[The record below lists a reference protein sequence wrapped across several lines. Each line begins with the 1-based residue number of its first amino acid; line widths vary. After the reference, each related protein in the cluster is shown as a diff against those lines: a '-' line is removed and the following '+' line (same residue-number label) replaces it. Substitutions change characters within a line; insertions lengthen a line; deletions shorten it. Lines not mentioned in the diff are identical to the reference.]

1 MSQPNL
7 PNITPV
13 VTLSRDDTINLLLSS
28 IAMEELGMA
37 HILNAEGEKIQY
49 ALGTIPG
56 LTGPPS
62 SLADILNLN
71 ESVRDT
77 LDSLMKQELL
87 LGSKLDSISN
97 IPTLAGPT
105 GATGPT
111 GPAGGPTGPTGAIG
125 PAGATGPTGV
135 TGAGLQGIIAFNPL
149 IAPTYTPGQVVL
161 YNGSSYVVNT
171 ASPAG
176 VPDTSADYTLL
187 AAAGPTGP
195 TGPTGATGAGLTG
208 LTAFDPAAA
217 PFYTAGQVVLYEG
230 ASYVVNINNP
240 SGIPGTSPDYT
251 LLAAAGPT
259 GPTGVTGA
267 GLQGI
272 VPFDPLAAPSY
283 TAGQTV
289 TFNGSSYVANVN
301 SPAGTPGASAD
312 YTLLA
317 AAGTAGATGGTGITG
332 ATGPTGITGVTGATG
347 PTGTTG
353 VTGATGPT
361 GITGATGATGPTGI
375 TGVTGA
381 TGPTG
386 TTGVTGATGPTGI
399 TGATGATGPTGI
411 TGVTGATGPTGVTGV
426 TGATGPTGGTGATGA
441 TGPTGVT
448 GVTGATG
455 PTGGTGA
462 TGVTG
467 PTGITGITGATGP
480 TGVTGVTGATG
491 PTGITG
497 VTGATGPT
505 GITGVTGATG
515 PTGITGVTGATGPT
529 GITGV
534 TGATGP
540 TGITGV
546 TGATGPTGITG
557 VTGVTGTS
565 LTATSGFASNTGGG
579 IVAVVVGGT
588 TISLPNDQNLSADIT
603 ANAANTV
610 FTVAPAGRYY
620 ISYHINLTAGLL
632 VSSRVLING
641 TPFTSS
647 IIAPVASLANF
658 NNSFIVT
665 LAADSTIQLQLF
677 GLLGAA
683 TLLGGSV
690 GAALNII
697 RLS

>member
-111 GPAGGPTGPTGAIG
+111 GPTGAIG
-125 PAGATGPTGV
+125 PAGATGPTGS
-135 TGAGLQGIIAFNPL
+135 I
-149 IAPTYTPGQVVL
+149 
-161 YNGSSYVVNT
+161 
-171 ASPAG
+171 
-176 VPDTSADYTLL
+176 
-187 AAAGPTGP
+187 
-195 TGPTGATGAGLTG
+195 
-208 LTAFDPAAA
+208 
-217 PFYTAGQVVLYEG
+217 
-230 ASYVVNINNP
+230 
-240 SGIPGTSPDYT
+240 
-251 LLAAAGPT
+251 

-272 VPFDPLAAPSY
+272 VAFNPLIAPTY
-283 TAGQTV
+283 TTGQV
-289 TFNGSSYVANVN
+289 VLYNGSSYVANVN

-317 AAGTAGATGGTGITG
+317 AAGITGATGATGPTGSTGATGDTGPTGITG
-332 ATGPTGITGVTGATG
+332 ATGG
-347 PTGTTG
+347 
-353 VTGATGPT
+353 TGPT
-361 GITGATGATGPTGI
+361 GITGATGATGPIGS
-375 TGVTGA
+375 TGVTGD

-386 TTGVTGATGPTGI
+386 STGATGGTGLTGSTGVTGDTGPTGS
-399 TGATGATGPTGI
+399 TGATGGTGPTGS
-411 TGVTGATGPTGVTGV
+411 TGATGG
-426 TGATGPTGGTGATGA
+426 TGPTGS
-441 TGPTGVT
+441 
-448 GVTGATG
+448 
-455 PTGGTGA
+455 
-462 TGVTG
+462 
-467 PTGITGITGATGP
+467 
-480 TGVTGVTGATG
+480 
-491 PTGITG
+491 
-497 VTGATGPT
+497 
-505 GITGVTGATG
+505 
-515 PTGITGVTGATGPT
+515 
-529 GITGV
+529 
-534 TGATGP
+534 
-540 TGITGV
+540 
-546 TGATGPTGITG
+546 
-557 VTGVTGTS
+557 TGTS
-565 LTATSGFASNTGGG
+565 LTATSGYASNTGGG
-579 IVAVVVGGT
+579 VVAVIVGGT
-588 TISLPNDQNLSADIT
+588 TISLPNEQNLSADIT
-603 ANAANTV
+603 ANAANTI

-632 VSSRVLING
+632 VSSRILING
-641 TPFTSS
+641 TPPASS

-665 LAADSTIQLQLF
+665 LPAGSTIQLQLF

>member
-111 GPAGGPTGPTGAIG
+111 GPTGAVG
-125 PAGATGPTGV
+125 PAGATGPTGAIGPTGA
-135 TGAGLQGIIAFNPL
+135 TGAGLQGIVAFNPL
-149 IAPTYTPGQVVL
+149 IAPTYTTGQVVL
-161 YNGSSYVVNT
+161 Y
-171 ASPAG
+171 
-176 VPDTSADYTLL
+176 
-187 AAAGPTGP
+187 
-195 TGPTGATGAGLTG
+195 
-208 LTAFDPAAA
+208 
-217 PFYTAGQVVLYEG
+217 
-230 ASYVVNINNP
+230 
-240 SGIPGTSPDYT
+240 
-251 LLAAAGPT
+251 
-259 GPTGVTGA
+259 
-267 GLQGI
+267 
-272 VPFDPLAAPSY
+272 
-283 TAGQTV
+283 
-289 TFNGSSYVANVN
+289 NGSSYVANVN

-317 AAGTAGATGGTGITG
+317 AAG
-332 ATGPTGITGVTGATG
+332 
-347 PTGTTG
+347 
-353 VTGATGPT
+353 
-361 GITGATGATGPTGI
+361 ITGATGATGPTGS
-375 TGVTGA
+375 TGA
-381 TGPTG
+381 TGDI
-386 TTGVTGATGPTGI
+386 GPTGI
-399 TGATGATGPTGI
+399 TGAAGGTGPTGS
-411 TGVTGATGPTGVTGV
+411 
-426 TGATGPTGGTGATGA
+426 
-441 TGPTGVT
+441 
-448 GVTGATG
+448 
-455 PTGGTGA
+455 
-462 TGVTG
+462 
-467 PTGITGITGATGP
+467 
-480 TGVTGVTGATG
+480 
-491 PTGITG
+491 
-497 VTGATGPT
+497 
-505 GITGVTGATG
+505 
-515 PTGITGVTGATGPT
+515 
-529 GITGV
+529 
-534 TGATGP
+534 
-540 TGITGV
+540 
-546 TGATGPTGITG
+546 
-557 VTGVTGTS
+557 TGTS
-565 LTATSGFASNTGGG
+565 LTATSGYASNTGGG
-579 IVAVVVGGT
+579 VVAVIVGGT
-588 TISLPNDQNLSADIT
+588 TISLPNEQNLSADIT
-603 ANAANTV
+603 ANAANTI

-632 VSSRVLING
+632 VSSRILING
-641 TPFTSS
+641 TPPASS

-665 LAADSTIQLQLF
+665 LPAGSTIQLQLF

>member
-111 GPAGGPTGPTGAIG
+111 GPTGAVG
-125 PAGATGPTGV
+125 PAGA
-135 TGAGLQGIIAFNPL
+135 I
-149 IAPTYTPGQVVL
+149 
-161 YNGSSYVVNT
+161 
-171 ASPAG
+171 
-176 VPDTSADYTLL
+176 
-187 AAAGPTGP
+187 
-195 TGPTGATGAGLTG
+195 
-208 LTAFDPAAA
+208 
-217 PFYTAGQVVLYEG
+217 
-230 ASYVVNINNP
+230 
-240 SGIPGTSPDYT
+240 
-251 LLAAAGPT
+251 

-272 VPFDPLAAPSY
+272 VAFNPLIAPTY
-283 TAGQTV
+283 TTGQV
-289 TFNGSSYVANVN
+289 VLYNGSSYVANVN

-317 AAGTAGATGGTGITG
+317 AAGSTGATGGTGPTGSTGVTGGTGPTGSTGATGGTGPTGITG
-332 ATGPTGITGVTGATG
+332 ATGGTGPTGITGVTGGTG
-347 PTGTTG
+347 S
-353 VTGATGPT
+353 T
-361 GITGATGATGPTGI
+361 GITGATGGTGPTGS
-375 TGVTGA
+375 TGA
-381 TGPTG
+381 TGG
-386 TTGVTGATGPTGI
+386 TGPTGS
-399 TGATGATGPTGI
+399 
-411 TGVTGATGPTGVTGV
+411 
-426 TGATGPTGGTGATGA
+426 
-441 TGPTGVT
+441 
-448 GVTGATG
+448 
-455 PTGGTGA
+455 
-462 TGVTG
+462 
-467 PTGITGITGATGP
+467 
-480 TGVTGVTGATG
+480 
-491 PTGITG
+491 
-497 VTGATGPT
+497 
-505 GITGVTGATG
+505 
-515 PTGITGVTGATGPT
+515 
-529 GITGV
+529 
-534 TGATGP
+534 
-540 TGITGV
+540 
-546 TGATGPTGITG
+546 
-557 VTGVTGTS
+557 TGTS
-565 LTATSGFASNTGGG
+565 LTATSGYASNTGGG
-579 IVAVVVGGT
+579 VVAVIVGGT
-588 TISLPNDQNLSADIT
+588 TISLPNEQNLSADIT
-603 ANAANTV
+603 ANAANTI
-610 FTVAPAGRYY
+610 FTVALAGRYY

-632 VSSRVLING
+632 VSSRILING
-641 TPFTSS
+641 TPPASS

-665 LAADSTIQLQLF
+665 LPAGSTIQLQLF

>member
-111 GPAGGPTGPTGAIG
+111 GPAGGPAGPTGAIG
-125 PAGATGPTGV
+125 PAGATGPTGPTGPTGV
-135 TGAGLQGIIAFNPL
+135 TGAGLQGIVAFNPL

-171 ASPAG
+171 PSPAG
-176 VPDTSADYTLL
+176 IPDTSADYTLL
-187 AAAGPTGP
+187 AAAGSTGP
-195 TGPTGATGAGLTG
+195 IGPTGATGAGLTG
-208 LTAFDPAAA
+208 LTDFDPAAA

-272 VPFDPLAAPSY
+272 VPFDPLAAAAY
-283 TAGQTV
+283 TAGQPV

-317 AAGTAGATGGTGITG
+317 AAGITGATGVTGPTGSTGATGGTGSTGITG
-332 ATGPTGITGVTGATG
+332 ATGGTGPTGFTGATGVTGPTGFTGATGVTG
-347 PTGTTG
+347 PTGFTGATG
-353 VTGATGPT
+353 VTGPTGFTGATGVTGPTGFTGATGVTGPTGFTGATGVTGPTGFTGATGGTGPTGSTGATGGTGPT
-361 GITGATGATGPTGI
+361 GITGATGG
-375 TGVTGA
+375 
-381 TGPTG
+381 
-386 TTGVTGATGPTGI
+386 TGPTGI
-399 TGATGATGPTGI
+399 TGATG
-411 TGVTGATGPTGVTGV
+411 
-426 TGATGPTGGTGATGA
+426 
-441 TGPTGVT
+441 
-448 GVTGATG
+448 
-455 PTGGTGA
+455 
-462 TGVTG
+462 VTG
-467 PTGITGITGATGP
+467 PTGSTGATG
-480 TGVTGVTGATG
+480 GTG
-491 PTGITG
+491 PTGS
-497 VTGATGPT
+497 
-505 GITGVTGATG
+505 
-515 PTGITGVTGATGPT
+515 
-529 GITGV
+529 
-534 TGATGP
+534 
-540 TGITGV
+540 
-546 TGATGPTGITG
+546 
-557 VTGVTGTS
+557 TGTS
-565 LTATSGFASNTGGG
+565 LTATSGYASNTGGG
-579 IVAVVVGGT
+579 VVAVIVGGT
-588 TISLPNDQNLSADIT
+588 TISLPNEQNLSADIT

-632 VSSRVLING
+632 VSSRILING
-641 TPFTSS
+641 TPPASS

-665 LAADSTIQLQLF
+665 LPAGSTIQLQLF

>member
-1 MSQPNL
+1 M

-49 ALGTIPG
+49 ALGAIPG

-111 GPAGGPTGPTGAIG
+111 GPTGAIG
-125 PAGATGPTGV
+125 PAGATGPTGS
-135 TGAGLQGIIAFNPL
+135 I
-149 IAPTYTPGQVVL
+149 
-161 YNGSSYVVNT
+161 
-171 ASPAG
+171 
-176 VPDTSADYTLL
+176 
-187 AAAGPTGP
+187 
-195 TGPTGATGAGLTG
+195 
-208 LTAFDPAAA
+208 
-217 PFYTAGQVVLYEG
+217 
-230 ASYVVNINNP
+230 
-240 SGIPGTSPDYT
+240 
-251 LLAAAGPT
+251 

-272 VPFDPLAAPSY
+272 VAFNPLIAPTY
-283 TAGQTV
+283 TTGQV
-289 TFNGSSYVANVN
+289 VLYNGSSYVANVN

-317 AAGTAGATGGTGITG
+317 AAGITGATGGTG
-332 ATGPTGITGVTGATG
+332 PTGS
-347 PTGTTG
+347 
-353 VTGATGPT
+353 
-361 GITGATGATGPTGI
+361 
-375 TGVTGA
+375 
-381 TGPTG
+381 
-386 TTGVTGATGPTGI
+386 
-399 TGATGATGPTGI
+399 
-411 TGVTGATGPTGVTGV
+411 
-426 TGATGPTGGTGATGA
+426 
-441 TGPTGVT
+441 
-448 GVTGATG
+448 
-455 PTGGTGA
+455 
-462 TGVTG
+462 
-467 PTGITGITGATGP
+467 
-480 TGVTGVTGATG
+480 
-491 PTGITG
+491 
-497 VTGATGPT
+497 
-505 GITGVTGATG
+505 
-515 PTGITGVTGATGPT
+515 
-529 GITGV
+529 
-534 TGATGP
+534 
-540 TGITGV
+540 
-546 TGATGPTGITG
+546 
-557 VTGVTGTS
+557 TGTS
-565 LTATSGFASNTGGG
+565 LTATSGYASNTGGG
-579 IVAVVVGGT
+579 VVAVIVGGT
-588 TISLPNDQNLSADIT
+588 TISLPNEQNLSADIT
-603 ANAANTV
+603 ANAANTI

-632 VSSRVLING
+632 VSSRILING
-641 TPFTSS
+641 TPPASS

-665 LAADSTIQLQLF
+665 LPAGSTIQLQLF

>member
-111 GPAGGPTGPTGAIG
+111 GPAGGPPGPTGAIG
-125 PAGATGPTGV
+125 PAGATGPTGPTGPTGV
-135 TGAGLQGIIAFNPL
+135 TGAGLQGIVAFNPL

-176 VPDTSADYTLL
+176 IPDTSADYTLL
-187 AAAGPTGP
+187 AAAGSTGP
-195 TGPTGATGAGLTG
+195 IGPTGATGAGLTG
-208 LTAFDPAAA
+208 LTDFDPAAA

-272 VPFDPLAAPSY
+272 VPFDPLAAAAY
-283 TAGQTV
+283 TAGQPV

-317 AAGTAGATGGTGITG
+317 AAGITGATGVTGPTGSTGATGGTGSTGITG
-332 ATGPTGITGVTGATG
+332 ATGGTGPTGFTGATGETGPTGFTGATGVTGPTGFTGATGGTG
-347 PTGTTG
+347 PTGSTGATG
-353 VTGATGPT
+353 VTGPTGSTGAIGETGPT
-361 GITGATGATGPTGI
+361 GITGATGETGPTGS
-375 TGVTGA
+375 TGA
-381 TGPTG
+381 TGETGPTG
-386 TTGVTGATGPTGI
+386 STGATGG
-399 TGATGATGPTGI
+399 TGPTGS
-411 TGVTGATGPTGVTGV
+411 
-426 TGATGPTGGTGATGA
+426 
-441 TGPTGVT
+441 
-448 GVTGATG
+448 
-455 PTGGTGA
+455 
-462 TGVTG
+462 
-467 PTGITGITGATGP
+467 
-480 TGVTGVTGATG
+480 
-491 PTGITG
+491 
-497 VTGATGPT
+497 
-505 GITGVTGATG
+505 
-515 PTGITGVTGATGPT
+515 
-529 GITGV
+529 
-534 TGATGP
+534 
-540 TGITGV
+540 
-546 TGATGPTGITG
+546 
-557 VTGVTGTS
+557 TGTS
-565 LTATSGFASNTGGG
+565 LTATSGYASNTGGG
-579 IVAVVVGGT
+579 VVAVIVGGT
-588 TISLPNDQNLSADIT
+588 TISLPNEQNLSADIT

-632 VSSRVLING
+632 VSSRILING
-641 TPFTSS
+641 TPPASS

-665 LAADSTIQLQLF
+665 LPAGSTIQLQLF

>member
-111 GPAGGPTGPTGAIG
+111 GAIG
-125 PAGATGPTGV
+125 PAGAT
-135 TGAGLQGIIAFNPL
+135 
-149 IAPTYTPGQVVL
+149 
-161 YNGSSYVVNT
+161 
-171 ASPAG
+171 
-176 VPDTSADYTLL
+176 
-187 AAAGPTGP
+187 
-195 TGPTGATGAGLTG
+195 
-208 LTAFDPAAA
+208 
-217 PFYTAGQVVLYEG
+217 
-230 ASYVVNINNP
+230 
-240 SGIPGTSPDYT
+240 
-251 LLAAAGPT
+251 GPT

-272 VPFDPLAAPSY
+272 FAFNPLIAPTY
-283 TAGQTV
+283 TTGQV
-289 TFNGSSYVANVN
+289 VLYNGSSYVANVN

-317 AAGTAGATGGTGITG
+317 AAGSTGTTGVSGPTGITG
-332 ATGPTGITGVTGATG
+332 ATGG
-347 PTGTTG
+347 
-353 VTGATGPT
+353 TGPT
-361 GITGATGATGPTGI
+361 GITGATGG
-375 TGVTGA
+375 
-381 TGPTG
+381 
-386 TTGVTGATGPTGI
+386 TGPTGI
-399 TGATGATGPTGI
+399 TGATGDIGPTGI
-411 TGVTGATGPTGVTGV
+411 TGAAGGTGPTGS
-426 TGATGPTGGTGATGA
+426 
-441 TGPTGVT
+441 
-448 GVTGATG
+448 
-455 PTGGTGA
+455 
-462 TGVTG
+462 
-467 PTGITGITGATGP
+467 
-480 TGVTGVTGATG
+480 
-491 PTGITG
+491 
-497 VTGATGPT
+497 
-505 GITGVTGATG
+505 
-515 PTGITGVTGATGPT
+515 
-529 GITGV
+529 
-534 TGATGP
+534 
-540 TGITGV
+540 
-546 TGATGPTGITG
+546 
-557 VTGVTGTS
+557 TGTS
-565 LTATSGFASNTGGG
+565 LTATSGYASNTGGG
-579 IVAVVVGGT
+579 VVAVIVGGT
-588 TISLPNDQNLSADIT
+588 TISLPNEQNLSADIT
-603 ANAANTV
+603 ANAANTI

-632 VSSRVLING
+632 VSSRILING
-641 TPFTSS
+641 TPPASS

-665 LAADSTIQLQLF
+665 LPAGSTIQLQLF

-683 TLLGGSV
+683 TLLGGST

>member
-1 MSQPNL
+1 VSQPNL

-13 VTLSRDDTINLLLSS
+13 VTLSRDDTINLLLSA

-125 PAGATGPTGV
+125 PAGATGPTGPTGPTGV

-230 ASYVVNINNP
+230 ASYVVNIDNP
-240 SGIPGTSPDYT
+240 SGIPGISPDYT

-317 AAGTAGATGGTGITG
+317 ATGTAGATGGSGPTGITG
-332 ATGPTGITGVTGATG
+332 VTGTTGPTGVTGVTGATG
-347 PTGTTG
+347 PTGGTG
-353 VTGATGPT
+353 VTGTTGPTGITGAAGATGPTGVTGVTGDTGSTGATGATGVTGPT

-375 TGVTGA
+375 TGVTGD

-386 TTGVTGATGPTGI
+386 ITGVTGDTGPTGI
-399 TGATGATGPTGI
+399 TGATGATGPTGG
-411 TGVTGATGPTGVTGV
+411 TGVTGATGPTGF
-426 TGATGPTGGTGATGA
+426 TGATGGS
-441 TGPTGVT
+441 
-448 GVTGATG
+448 
-455 PTGGTGA
+455 
-462 TGVTG
+462 
-467 PTGITGITGATGP
+467 
-480 TGVTGVTGATG
+480 G

-505 GITGVTGATG
+505 GITGV
-515 PTGITGVTGATGPT
+515 
-529 GITGV
+529 
-534 TGATGP
+534 
-540 TGITGV
+540 
-546 TGATGPTGITG
+546 
-557 VTGVTGTS
+557 
-565 LTATSGFASNTGGG
+565 TGGG

>member
-111 GPAGGPTGPTGAIG
+111 GPAGGPAGPTGAIG
-125 PAGATGPTGV
+125 PAGATGPTGPTGPTGV
-135 TGAGLQGIIAFNPL
+135 TGAGLQGIVAFNPL
-149 IAPTYTPGQVVL
+149 IAPAYTPGQVVL

-176 VPDTSADYTLL
+176 IPDTSADYTLL
-187 AAAGPTGP
+187 AAAGSTGP
-195 TGPTGATGAGLTG
+195 IGPTGATGAGLTG
-208 LTAFDPAAA
+208 LTDFDPTAA

-272 VPFDPLAAPSY
+272 VPFDPLAAAAY
-283 TAGQTV
+283 TAGQPV

-317 AAGTAGATGGTGITG
+317 AVGSTGATGDTGPTGFTGATGVTGPTGSTGATGVTGPTGFTGATGVTGPTGFTGATGGTGPTGSTG
-332 ATGPTGITGVTGATG
+332 ATGG
-347 PTGTTG
+347 
-353 VTGATGPT
+353 TGPT
-361 GITGATGATGPTGI
+361 GITGATG
-375 TGVTGA
+375 
-381 TGPTG
+381 
-386 TTGVTGATGPTGI
+386 
-399 TGATGATGPTGI
+399 
-411 TGVTGATGPTGVTGV
+411 
-426 TGATGPTGGTGATGA
+426 
-441 TGPTGVT
+441 
-448 GVTGATG
+448 
-455 PTGGTGA
+455 
-462 TGVTG
+462 VTG
-467 PTGITGITGATGP
+467 PTGSTGATG
-480 TGVTGVTGATG
+480 GTG
-491 PTGITG
+491 PTGS
-497 VTGATGPT
+497 
-505 GITGVTGATG
+505 
-515 PTGITGVTGATGPT
+515 
-529 GITGV
+529 
-534 TGATGP
+534 
-540 TGITGV
+540 
-546 TGATGPTGITG
+546 
-557 VTGVTGTS
+557 TGTS
-565 LTATSGFASNTGGG
+565 LTATSGYASNTGGG
-579 IVAVVVGGT
+579 VVAVIVGGT
-588 TISLPNDQNLSADIT
+588 TISLPNEQNLSADIT

-632 VSSRVLING
+632 VSSRILING
-641 TPFTSS
+641 TPPASS

-665 LAADSTIQLQLF
+665 LPAGSTIQLQLF

>member
-111 GPAGGPTGPTGAIG
+111 GPAGGPAGPTGAIG
-125 PAGATGPTGV
+125 PAGATGPTGPTGPTGV
-135 TGAGLQGIIAFNPL
+135 TGAGLQGIVAFNPL

-161 YNGSSYVVNT
+161 YNGSSYV
-171 ASPAG
+171 
-176 VPDTSADYTLL
+176 
-187 AAAGPTGP
+187 
-195 TGPTGATGAGLTG
+195 
-208 LTAFDPAAA
+208 
-217 PFYTAGQVVLYEG
+217 
-230 ASYVVNINNP
+230 
-240 SGIPGTSPDYT
+240 
-251 LLAAAGPT
+251 
-259 GPTGVTGA
+259 
-267 GLQGI
+267 
-272 VPFDPLAAPSY
+272 
-283 TAGQTV
+283 
-289 TFNGSSYVANVN
+289 ANVN
-301 SPAGTPGASAD
+301 SPVGTPGASAD

-317 AAGTAGATGGTGITG
+317 AAGSTGATGGTG
-332 ATGPTGITGVTGATG
+332 PTGI
-347 PTGTTG
+347 
-353 VTGATGPT
+353 
-361 GITGATGATGPTGI
+361 
-375 TGVTGA
+375 
-381 TGPTG
+381 
-386 TTGVTGATGPTGI
+386 
-399 TGATGATGPTGI
+399 
-411 TGVTGATGPTGVTGV
+411 
-426 TGATGPTGGTGATGA
+426 
-441 TGPTGVT
+441 
-448 GVTGATG
+448 
-455 PTGGTGA
+455 
-462 TGVTG
+462 
-467 PTGITGITGATGP
+467 
-480 TGVTGVTGATG
+480 
-491 PTGITG
+491 
-497 VTGATGPT
+497 
-505 GITGVTGATG
+505 
-515 PTGITGVTGATGPT
+515 
-529 GITGV
+529 
-534 TGATGP
+534 
-540 TGITGV
+540 
-546 TGATGPTGITG
+546 
-557 VTGVTGTS
+557 TGTS
-565 LTATSGFASNTGGG
+565 LTATSGYASNTGGG
-579 IVAVVVGGT
+579 VVAVINGGT
-588 TISLPNDQNLSADIT
+588 AIPLPNEQNLSADIT

-632 VSSRVLING
+632 VSSRILING
-641 TPFTSS
+641 TPPASS

-665 LAADSTIQLQLF
+665 LPAGSTIQLQLF

-683 TLLGGSV
+683 TLLGGSA

>member
-1 MSQPNL
+1 MIFNQLIRRDIVSQPNL

-49 ALGTIPG
+49 ALGAIPG

-111 GPAGGPTGPTGAIG
+111 GPTGAI
-125 PAGATGPTGV
+125 
-135 TGAGLQGIIAFNPL
+135 
-149 IAPTYTPGQVVL
+149 
-161 YNGSSYVVNT
+161 
-171 ASPAG
+171 
-176 VPDTSADYTLL
+176 
-187 AAAGPTGP
+187 
-195 TGPTGATGAGLTG
+195 
-208 LTAFDPAAA
+208 
-217 PFYTAGQVVLYEG
+217 
-230 ASYVVNINNP
+230 
-240 SGIPGTSPDYT
+240 
-251 LLAAAGPT
+251 

-272 VPFDPLAAPSY
+272 VAFNPLIAPTY
-283 TAGQTV
+283 TTGQV
-289 TFNGSSYVANVN
+289 VLYNGSSYVANVN

-317 AAGTAGATGGTGITG
+317 AAGITGATGGTG
-332 ATGPTGITGVTGATG
+332 PTGS
-347 PTGTTG
+347 
-353 VTGATGPT
+353 
-361 GITGATGATGPTGI
+361 
-375 TGVTGA
+375 
-381 TGPTG
+381 
-386 TTGVTGATGPTGI
+386 
-399 TGATGATGPTGI
+399 
-411 TGVTGATGPTGVTGV
+411 
-426 TGATGPTGGTGATGA
+426 
-441 TGPTGVT
+441 
-448 GVTGATG
+448 
-455 PTGGTGA
+455 
-462 TGVTG
+462 
-467 PTGITGITGATGP
+467 
-480 TGVTGVTGATG
+480 
-491 PTGITG
+491 
-497 VTGATGPT
+497 
-505 GITGVTGATG
+505 
-515 PTGITGVTGATGPT
+515 
-529 GITGV
+529 
-534 TGATGP
+534 
-540 TGITGV
+540 
-546 TGATGPTGITG
+546 
-557 VTGVTGTS
+557 TGTS
-565 LTATSGFASNTGGG
+565 LTATSGYASNTGGG
-579 IVAVVVGGT
+579 VVAVIVGGT
-588 TISLPNDQNLSADIT
+588 TISLPNEQNLSADIT
-603 ANAANTV
+603 ANAANTI

-632 VSSRVLING
+632 VSSRILING
-641 TPFTSS
+641 TPPASS

-665 LAADSTIQLQLF
+665 LPAGSTIQLQLF

>member
-111 GPAGGPTGPTGAIG
+111 GPTGAIG
-125 PAGATGPTGV
+125 PAGATGPTGS
-135 TGAGLQGIIAFNPL
+135 I
-149 IAPTYTPGQVVL
+149 
-161 YNGSSYVVNT
+161 
-171 ASPAG
+171 
-176 VPDTSADYTLL
+176 
-187 AAAGPTGP
+187 
-195 TGPTGATGAGLTG
+195 
-208 LTAFDPAAA
+208 
-217 PFYTAGQVVLYEG
+217 
-230 ASYVVNINNP
+230 
-240 SGIPGTSPDYT
+240 
-251 LLAAAGPT
+251 

-272 VPFDPLAAPSY
+272 VAFNPLIAPTY
-283 TAGQTV
+283 TTGQV
-289 TFNGSSYVANVN
+289 VLYNGSSYVANVN

-317 AAGTAGATGGTGITG
+317 AAGITGATG
-332 ATGPTGITGVTGATG
+332 ATGPTGITGATGDTGPTGITGATG
-347 PTGTTG
+347 G
-353 VTGATGPT
+353 TGPT
-361 GITGATGATGPTGI
+361 GITGATGATGPIGS
-375 TGVTGA
+375 TGVTGD

-386 TTGVTGATGPTGI
+386 STGATGG
-399 TGATGATGPTGI
+399 TGPTGS
-411 TGVTGATGPTGVTGV
+411 
-426 TGATGPTGGTGATGA
+426 
-441 TGPTGVT
+441 
-448 GVTGATG
+448 
-455 PTGGTGA
+455 
-462 TGVTG
+462 
-467 PTGITGITGATGP
+467 
-480 TGVTGVTGATG
+480 
-491 PTGITG
+491 
-497 VTGATGPT
+497 
-505 GITGVTGATG
+505 
-515 PTGITGVTGATGPT
+515 
-529 GITGV
+529 
-534 TGATGP
+534 
-540 TGITGV
+540 
-546 TGATGPTGITG
+546 
-557 VTGVTGTS
+557 TGTS
-565 LTATSGFASNTGGG
+565 LTATSGYASNTGGG
-579 IVAVVVGGT
+579 VVAVIVGGT
-588 TISLPNDQNLSADIT
+588 TISLPNEQNLSADIT
-603 ANAANTV
+603 ANAANTI

-632 VSSRVLING
+632 VSSRILING
-641 TPFTSS
+641 TPPASS

-665 LAADSTIQLQLF
+665 LPAGSTIQLQLF

-683 TLLGGSV
+683 TLLGGST

>member
-49 ALGTIPG
+49 ALGAIPG

-111 GPAGGPTGPTGAIG
+111 GPTGAIG
-125 PAGATGPTGV
+125 PAGATGPTGS
-135 TGAGLQGIIAFNPL
+135 I
-149 IAPTYTPGQVVL
+149 
-161 YNGSSYVVNT
+161 
-171 ASPAG
+171 
-176 VPDTSADYTLL
+176 
-187 AAAGPTGP
+187 
-195 TGPTGATGAGLTG
+195 
-208 LTAFDPAAA
+208 
-217 PFYTAGQVVLYEG
+217 
-230 ASYVVNINNP
+230 
-240 SGIPGTSPDYT
+240 
-251 LLAAAGPT
+251 

-272 VPFDPLAAPSY
+272 VAFNPLIAPTY
-283 TAGQTV
+283 TTGQV
-289 TFNGSSYVANVN
+289 VLYNGSSYVANVN

-317 AAGTAGATGGTGITG
+317 AAGITGATGGTG
-332 ATGPTGITGVTGATG
+332 PTGS
-347 PTGTTG
+347 
-353 VTGATGPT
+353 
-361 GITGATGATGPTGI
+361 
-375 TGVTGA
+375 
-381 TGPTG
+381 
-386 TTGVTGATGPTGI
+386 
-399 TGATGATGPTGI
+399 
-411 TGVTGATGPTGVTGV
+411 
-426 TGATGPTGGTGATGA
+426 
-441 TGPTGVT
+441 
-448 GVTGATG
+448 
-455 PTGGTGA
+455 
-462 TGVTG
+462 
-467 PTGITGITGATGP
+467 
-480 TGVTGVTGATG
+480 
-491 PTGITG
+491 
-497 VTGATGPT
+497 
-505 GITGVTGATG
+505 
-515 PTGITGVTGATGPT
+515 
-529 GITGV
+529 
-534 TGATGP
+534 
-540 TGITGV
+540 
-546 TGATGPTGITG
+546 
-557 VTGVTGTS
+557 TGTS
-565 LTATSGFASNTGGG
+565 LTATSGYASNTGGG
-579 IVAVVVGGT
+579 VVAVIVGGT
-588 TISLPNDQNLSADIT
+588 AISLPNEQNLSADIT
-603 ANAANTV
+603 ANAANTI

-632 VSSRVLING
+632 VSSRILING
-641 TPFTSS
+641 TPPASS

-665 LAADSTIQLQLF
+665 LPAGSTIQLQLF

>member
-37 HILNAEGEKIQY
+37 HILNADGEKIQY

-111 GPAGGPTGPTGAIG
+111 GPTGAVG
-125 PAGATGPTGV
+125 PAGATGPTGAIGPTGA
-135 TGAGLQGIIAFNPL
+135 TGAGLQGIVAFNPL

-161 YNGSSYVVNT
+161 YNGSSYVVN
-171 ASPAG
+171 
-176 VPDTSADYTLL
+176 
-187 AAAGPTGP
+187 
-195 TGPTGATGAGLTG
+195 
-208 LTAFDPAAA
+208 
-217 PFYTAGQVVLYEG
+217 
-230 ASYVVNINNP
+230 
-240 SGIPGTSPDYT
+240 
-251 LLAAAGPT
+251 
-259 GPTGVTGA
+259 
-267 GLQGI
+267 
-272 VPFDPLAAPSY
+272 
-283 TAGQTV
+283 
-289 TFNGSSYVANVN
+289 VN

-317 AAGTAGATGGTGITG
+317 AAG
-332 ATGPTGITGVTGATG
+332 
-347 PTGTTG
+347 
-353 VTGATGPT
+353 
-361 GITGATGATGPTGI
+361 ITGATGATGPTGS
-375 TGVTGA
+375 TGA
-381 TGPTG
+381 TGD
-386 TTGVTGATGPTGI
+386 TGPTGI
-399 TGATGATGPTGI
+399 TGATGGTGPTGS
-411 TGVTGATGPTGVTGV
+411 
-426 TGATGPTGGTGATGA
+426 TGATGA
-441 TGPTGVT
+441 TGPIGSTGVT
-448 GVTGATG
+448 GD
-455 PTGGTGA
+455 
-462 TGVTG
+462 
-467 PTGITGITGATGP
+467 
-480 TGVTGVTGATG
+480 
-491 PTGITG
+491 
-497 VTGATGPT
+497 
-505 GITGVTGATG
+505 
-515 PTGITGVTGATGPT
+515 
-529 GITGV
+529 
-534 TGATGP
+534 
-540 TGITGV
+540 
-546 TGATGPTGITG
+546 
-557 VTGVTGTS
+557 TGTS
-565 LTATSGFASNTGGG
+565 LTATSGYASNTGGG
-579 IVAVVVGGT
+579 VVAVIVGGT
-588 TISLPNDQNLSADIT
+588 TISLPNEQNLSADIT
-603 ANAANTV
+603 ANAANTI

-632 VSSRVLING
+632 VSSRILING
-641 TPFTSS
+641 TPPASS

-665 LAADSTIQLQLF
+665 LPAGSTIQLQLF

>member
-49 ALGTIPG
+49 ALGAIPG

-105 GATGPT
+105 G
-111 GPAGGPTGPTGAIG
+111 PTGAI
-125 PAGATGPTGV
+125 
-135 TGAGLQGIIAFNPL
+135 
-149 IAPTYTPGQVVL
+149 
-161 YNGSSYVVNT
+161 
-171 ASPAG
+171 
-176 VPDTSADYTLL
+176 
-187 AAAGPTGP
+187 
-195 TGPTGATGAGLTG
+195 
-208 LTAFDPAAA
+208 
-217 PFYTAGQVVLYEG
+217 
-230 ASYVVNINNP
+230 
-240 SGIPGTSPDYT
+240 
-251 LLAAAGPT
+251 

-272 VPFDPLAAPSY
+272 VAFNPLIAPTY
-283 TAGQTV
+283 TTGQV
-289 TFNGSSYVANVN
+289 VLYNGSSYVANVN

-317 AAGTAGATGGTGITG
+317 AAGITGATGGTGPTG
-332 ATGPTGITGVTGATG
+332 STGVTGGTGPTGS
-347 PTGTTG
+347 
-353 VTGATGPT
+353 
-361 GITGATGATGPTGI
+361 
-375 TGVTGA
+375 
-381 TGPTG
+381 
-386 TTGVTGATGPTGI
+386 
-399 TGATGATGPTGI
+399 
-411 TGVTGATGPTGVTGV
+411 
-426 TGATGPTGGTGATGA
+426 
-441 TGPTGVT
+441 
-448 GVTGATG
+448 
-455 PTGGTGA
+455 
-462 TGVTG
+462 
-467 PTGITGITGATGP
+467 
-480 TGVTGVTGATG
+480 
-491 PTGITG
+491 
-497 VTGATGPT
+497 
-505 GITGVTGATG
+505 
-515 PTGITGVTGATGPT
+515 
-529 GITGV
+529 
-534 TGATGP
+534 
-540 TGITGV
+540 
-546 TGATGPTGITG
+546 
-557 VTGVTGTS
+557 TGTS
-565 LTATSGFASNTGGG
+565 LTATSGYASNTGGG
-579 IVAVVVGGT
+579 VVAVIVGGT
-588 TISLPNDQNLSADIT
+588 TISLPNEQNLSADIT
-603 ANAANTV
+603 ANAANTI

-632 VSSRVLING
+632 VSSRILING
-641 TPFTSS
+641 TPPASS

-665 LAADSTIQLQLF
+665 LPAGSTIQLQLF

>member
-111 GPAGGPTGPTGAIG
+111 GPAGGPAGPTGAIG
-125 PAGATGPTGV
+125 PAGATGPTGPTGPTGV
-135 TGAGLQGIIAFNPL
+135 TGAGLQGIVAFNPL

-176 VPDTSADYTLL
+176 IPDTSADYTLL
-187 AAAGPTGP
+187 AAAGSTGP
-195 TGPTGATGAGLTG
+195 IGPTGATGAGLTG
-208 LTAFDPAAA
+208 LTDFDPAAA

-230 ASYVVNINNP
+230 ASYLVNINNP

-272 VPFDPLAAPSY
+272 VPFDPLAAAAY
-283 TAGQTV
+283 TAGQPV

-317 AAGTAGATGGTGITG
+317 AAGI
-332 ATGPTGITGVTGATG
+332 
-347 PTGTTG
+347 
-353 VTGATGPT
+353 
-361 GITGATGATGPTGI
+361 
-375 TGVTGA
+375 
-381 TGPTG
+381 
-386 TTGVTGATGPTGI
+386 
-399 TGATGATGPTGI
+399 
-411 TGVTGATGPTGVTGV
+411 
-426 TGATGPTGGTGATGA
+426 
-441 TGPTGVT
+441 
-448 GVTGATG
+448 
-455 PTGGTGA
+455 TGA

-467 PTGITGITGATGP
+467 PTGSTGATG
-480 TGVTGVTGATG
+480 GTG
-491 PTGITG
+491 PTGI
-497 VTGATGPT
+497 
-505 GITGVTGATG
+505 
-515 PTGITGVTGATGPT
+515 
-529 GITGV
+529 
-534 TGATGP
+534 
-540 TGITGV
+540 
-546 TGATGPTGITG
+546 
-557 VTGVTGTS
+557 TGTS
-565 LTATSGFASNTGGG
+565 LTATSGYASNTGGG
-579 IVAVVVGGT
+579 VVAVIVGGT
-588 TISLPNDQNLSADIT
+588 TISLPNEQNLSADIT

-632 VSSRVLING
+632 VSSRILING
-641 TPFTSS
+641 TPPASS

-665 LAADSTIQLQLF
+665 LPAGSTIQLQLF

>member
-111 GPAGGPTGPTGAIG
+111 GAIG
-125 PAGATGPTGV
+125 PAGATGPT
-135 TGAGLQGIIAFNPL
+135 
-149 IAPTYTPGQVVL
+149 
-161 YNGSSYVVNT
+161 
-171 ASPAG
+171 
-176 VPDTSADYTLL
+176 
-187 AAAGPTGP
+187 
-195 TGPTGATGAGLTG
+195 
-208 LTAFDPAAA
+208 
-217 PFYTAGQVVLYEG
+217 
-230 ASYVVNINNP
+230 
-240 SGIPGTSPDYT
+240 
-251 LLAAAGPT
+251 GPT

-272 VPFDPLAAPSY
+272 VAFNPLSAPTY
-283 TAGQTV
+283 TTGQV
-289 TFNGSSYVANVN
+289 VLYNGSSYVANVN
-301 SPAGTPGASAD
+301 SPVGTPGASAD

-317 AAGTAGATGGTGITG
+317 AAGSTGTTGGTGPTGITGATGGTGPTGITG
-332 ATGPTGITGVTGATG
+332 ATGGTGPTGITGATGGTGPTGITGVTGG
-347 PTGTTG
+347 
-353 VTGATGPT
+353 TGPT
-361 GITGATGATGPTGI
+361 GI
-375 TGVTGA
+375 
-381 TGPTG
+381 
-386 TTGVTGATGPTGI
+386 
-399 TGATGATGPTGI
+399 
-411 TGVTGATGPTGVTGV
+411 
-426 TGATGPTGGTGATGA
+426 
-441 TGPTGVT
+441 
-448 GVTGATG
+448 
-455 PTGGTGA
+455 
-462 TGVTG
+462 
-467 PTGITGITGATGP
+467 
-480 TGVTGVTGATG
+480 
-491 PTGITG
+491 
-497 VTGATGPT
+497 
-505 GITGVTGATG
+505 
-515 PTGITGVTGATGPT
+515 
-529 GITGV
+529 
-534 TGATGP
+534 
-540 TGITGV
+540 
-546 TGATGPTGITG
+546 
-557 VTGVTGTS
+557 TGTS
-565 LTATSGFASNTGGG
+565 LTATSGYASNTGGG
-579 IVAVVVGGT
+579 VVAVIAGGT
-588 TISLPNDQNLSADIT
+588 TIPLPNEQNLSADIT
-603 ANAANTV
+603 ANAANTI

-632 VSSRVLING
+632 VSSRILING
-641 TPFTSS
+641 TPPASS

-665 LAADSTIQLQLF
+665 LPAGSTIQLQLF

-683 TLLGGSV
+683 TLLGGSA

>member
-111 GPAGGPTGPTGAIG
+111 GPAGGPPGPTGAIG
-125 PAGATGPTGV
+125 PAGATGPTGPTGPTGV
-135 TGAGLQGIIAFNPL
+135 TGAGLQGIVAFNPL

-171 ASPAG
+171 PSPAG
-176 VPDTSADYTLL
+176 IPDTSADYTLL
-187 AAAGPTGP
+187 AAAGSTGP
-195 TGPTGATGAGLTG
+195 IGPTGATGAGLTG

-272 VPFDPLAAPSY
+272 VPFDPLAAAAY
-283 TAGQTV
+283 TAGQPV

-317 AAGTAGATGGTGITG
+317 AAGITG
-332 ATGPTGITGVTGATG
+332 ATGVSGPTGFTGATG
-347 PTGTTG
+347 
-353 VTGATGPT
+353 VSGPT
-361 GITGATGATGPTGI
+361 GITGATGGTGPTGS
-375 TGVTGA
+375 TGA
-381 TGPTG
+381 TGGTGPTG
-386 TTGVTGATGPTGI
+386 FTGATGVSGPTGF
-399 TGATGATGPTGI
+399 TGATGGTGPTGS
-411 TGVTGATGPTGVTGV
+411 TGATGGTGPTGF
-426 TGATGPTGGTGATGA
+426 TGATGGTGPTGFTGATGGTGPTGSTGA
-441 TGPTGVT
+441 TGGTGPTGS
-448 GVTGATG
+448 TGATG
-455 PTGGTGA
+455 DTGPTGSTGA

-467 PTGITGITGATGP
+467 PTGSTGAIGETGP
-480 TGVTGVTGATG
+480 TGS
-491 PTGITG
+491 
-497 VTGATGPT
+497 
-505 GITGVTGATG
+505 
-515 PTGITGVTGATGPT
+515 
-529 GITGV
+529 
-534 TGATGP
+534 
-540 TGITGV
+540 
-546 TGATGPTGITG
+546 
-557 VTGVTGTS
+557 TGTS
-565 LTATSGFASNTGGG
+565 LTATSGYASNTGGG
-579 IVAVVVGGT
+579 VVAVIVGGT
-588 TISLPNDQNLSADIT
+588 TISLPNEQNLSADIT
-603 ANAANTV
+603 VNAANTV

-632 VSSRVLING
+632 VSSRILING
-641 TPFTSS
+641 TPPASS

-665 LAADSTIQLQLF
+665 LPAGSTIQLQLF

>member
-111 GPAGGPTGPTGAIG
+111 GPTGAVGPAGATGPTGAI
-125 PAGATGPTGV
+125 GPTGV
-135 TGAGLQGIIAFNPL
+135 TGAGLQGIVAFNPL

-161 YNGSSYVVNT
+161 Y
-171 ASPAG
+171 
-176 VPDTSADYTLL
+176 
-187 AAAGPTGP
+187 
-195 TGPTGATGAGLTG
+195 
-208 LTAFDPAAA
+208 
-217 PFYTAGQVVLYEG
+217 
-230 ASYVVNINNP
+230 
-240 SGIPGTSPDYT
+240 
-251 LLAAAGPT
+251 
-259 GPTGVTGA
+259 
-267 GLQGI
+267 
-272 VPFDPLAAPSY
+272 
-283 TAGQTV
+283 
-289 TFNGSSYVANVN
+289 NGSSYVANVN

-317 AAGTAGATGGTGITG
+317 AAGITGATGGTG
-332 ATGPTGITGVTGATG
+332 PTGS
-347 PTGTTG
+347 
-353 VTGATGPT
+353 
-361 GITGATGATGPTGI
+361 
-375 TGVTGA
+375 
-381 TGPTG
+381 
-386 TTGVTGATGPTGI
+386 
-399 TGATGATGPTGI
+399 
-411 TGVTGATGPTGVTGV
+411 
-426 TGATGPTGGTGATGA
+426 
-441 TGPTGVT
+441 
-448 GVTGATG
+448 
-455 PTGGTGA
+455 
-462 TGVTG
+462 
-467 PTGITGITGATGP
+467 
-480 TGVTGVTGATG
+480 
-491 PTGITG
+491 
-497 VTGATGPT
+497 
-505 GITGVTGATG
+505 
-515 PTGITGVTGATGPT
+515 
-529 GITGV
+529 
-534 TGATGP
+534 
-540 TGITGV
+540 
-546 TGATGPTGITG
+546 
-557 VTGVTGTS
+557 TGTS
-565 LTATSGFASNTGGG
+565 LTATSGYASNTGGG
-579 IVAVVVGGT
+579 VVAVIVGGT
-588 TISLPNDQNLSADIT
+588 TISLPNEQNLSADIT
-603 ANAANTV
+603 ANAANTI

-632 VSSRVLING
+632 VSSRILING
-641 TPFTSS
+641 TPPASS

-665 LAADSTIQLQLF
+665 LPAGSTIQLQLF

>member
-111 GPAGGPTGPTGAIG
+111 GPAGGPPGPTGAIG
-125 PAGATGPTGV
+125 PAGATGPTGPTGPTGV
-135 TGAGLQGIIAFNPL
+135 TGAGLQGIVAFNPL

-171 ASPAG
+171 PSPAG
-176 VPDTSADYTLL
+176 IPDTSADYTLL
-187 AAAGPTGP
+187 AAAGSTGP
-195 TGPTGATGAGLTG
+195 IGPTGATGAGLTG
-208 LTAFDPAAA
+208 LTAFDPTAA

-272 VPFDPLAAPSY
+272 VPFDPLAAAAY
-283 TAGQTV
+283 TAGQPV

-317 AAGTAGATGGTGITG
+317 AAGITGATGGTGPTGFTG
-332 ATGPTGITGVTGATG
+332 ATGVS
-347 PTGTTG
+347 
-353 VTGATGPT
+353 GPT
-361 GITGATGATGPTGI
+361 GITGATGGTGPTGSTGATGGTGPTGFTGATGVSGPTGFTGATGGTGPTGSTGATGEI
-375 TGVTGA
+375 GPTGFTGATGGTGPTGSTGATGVTGPTGSTGA
-381 TGPTG
+381 IGETGPTG
-386 TTGVTGATGPTGI
+386 F
-399 TGATGATGPTGI
+399 
-411 TGVTGATGPTGVTGV
+411 
-426 TGATGPTGGTGATGA
+426 
-441 TGPTGVT
+441 
-448 GVTGATG
+448 
-455 PTGGTGA
+455 TGA

-467 PTGITGITGATGP
+467 PTGITGATGDTGPTGSTGATG
-480 TGVTGVTGATG
+480 GTG
-491 PTGITG
+491 PTGS
-497 VTGATGPT
+497 
-505 GITGVTGATG
+505 
-515 PTGITGVTGATGPT
+515 
-529 GITGV
+529 
-534 TGATGP
+534 
-540 TGITGV
+540 
-546 TGATGPTGITG
+546 
-557 VTGVTGTS
+557 TGTS
-565 LTATSGFASNTGGG
+565 LTATSGYASNTGGG
-579 IVAVVVGGT
+579 VVAVIVGGT
-588 TISLPNDQNLSADIT
+588 TISLPNEQNLSADIT
-603 ANAANTV
+603 VNAANTV

-632 VSSRVLING
+632 VSSRILING
-641 TPFTSS
+641 TPPASS

-665 LAADSTIQLQLF
+665 LPAGSTIQLQLF

>member
-13 VTLSRDDTINLLLSS
+13 VTLSRDDTINLVLSS

-111 GPAGGPTGPTGAIG
+111 GPTGAIG
-125 PAGATGPTGV
+125 PAGATGPTGSTGPTGV
-135 TGAGLQGIIAFNPL
+135 TGAGLQGIVAFNPL

-161 YNGSSYVVNT
+161 YNGSSYV
-171 ASPAG
+171 
-176 VPDTSADYTLL
+176 
-187 AAAGPTGP
+187 
-195 TGPTGATGAGLTG
+195 
-208 LTAFDPAAA
+208 
-217 PFYTAGQVVLYEG
+217 
-230 ASYVVNINNP
+230 
-240 SGIPGTSPDYT
+240 
-251 LLAAAGPT
+251 
-259 GPTGVTGA
+259 
-267 GLQGI
+267 
-272 VPFDPLAAPSY
+272 
-283 TAGQTV
+283 
-289 TFNGSSYVANVN
+289 ANVN
-301 SPAGTPGASAD
+301 SPAGTPEASAD

-317 AAGTAGATGGTGITG
+317 AAGI
-332 ATGPTGITGVTGATG
+332 
-347 PTGTTG
+347 
-353 VTGATGPT
+353 
-361 GITGATGATGPTGI
+361 
-375 TGVTGA
+375 
-381 TGPTG
+381 
-386 TTGVTGATGPTGI
+386 
-399 TGATGATGPTGI
+399 
-411 TGVTGATGPTGVTGV
+411 
-426 TGATGPTGGTGATGA
+426 
-441 TGPTGVT
+441 
-448 GVTGATG
+448 
-455 PTGGTGA
+455 TGA

-467 PTGITGITGATGP
+467 PTGFTGATGGTGITGPTGSTGVTGDTGP
-480 TGVTGVTGATG
+480 TGSTGATGGTG
-491 PTGITG
+491 PTGI
-497 VTGATGPT
+497 
-505 GITGVTGATG
+505 
-515 PTGITGVTGATGPT
+515 
-529 GITGV
+529 
-534 TGATGP
+534 
-540 TGITGV
+540 
-546 TGATGPTGITG
+546 
-557 VTGVTGTS
+557 TGTS
-565 LTATSGFASNTGGG
+565 LTATSGYASNTGGG
-579 IVAVVVGGT
+579 VVAVIVGGT
-588 TISLPNDQNLSADIT
+588 TISLPNEQNLSADIT
-603 ANAANTV
+603 ANAANTI

-632 VSSRVLING
+632 VSSRILING
-641 TPFTSS
+641 TPPASS

-665 LAADSTIQLQLF
+665 LPAGSTIQLQLF

>member
-111 GPAGGPTGPTGAIG
+111 GPAGGPAGPTGAIG
-125 PAGATGPTGV
+125 PAGATGPTGPTGPTGV
-135 TGAGLQGIIAFNPL
+135 TGAGLQGIVAFNPL

-171 ASPAG
+171 PSPAG
-176 VPDTSADYTLL
+176 IPDTSADYTLL
-187 AAAGPTGP
+187 AAAGSTGP
-195 TGPTGATGAGLTG
+195 IGPTGATGAGLTG
-208 LTAFDPAAA
+208 LTDFDPAAA

-272 VPFDPLAAPSY
+272 VPFDPLAAAAY
-283 TAGQTV
+283 TAGQPV

-317 AAGTAGATGGTGITG
+317 AAGI
-332 ATGPTGITGVTGATG
+332 
-347 PTGTTG
+347 
-353 VTGATGPT
+353 
-361 GITGATGATGPTGI
+361 
-375 TGVTGA
+375 
-381 TGPTG
+381 
-386 TTGVTGATGPTGI
+386 
-399 TGATGATGPTGI
+399 
-411 TGVTGATGPTGVTGV
+411 
-426 TGATGPTGGTGATGA
+426 
-441 TGPTGVT
+441 
-448 GVTGATG
+448 
-455 PTGGTGA
+455 TGA

-467 PTGITGITGATGP
+467 PTGITGATGGTGSTGITGATGGTGP
-480 TGVTGVTGATG
+480 TGFTGATGVTGPTGFTGATGVTGPTGFTGATGVTGPTGFTGATGVTGPTGFTGATGVTGPTGFTGATGVTGPTGFTGATGGTGPTGSTGATGGTG

-497 VTGATGPT
+497 ATGGTGPT
-505 GITGVTGATG
+505 GITGATGVTGPTGSTGATG
-515 PTGITGVTGATGPT
+515 GTGPT
-529 GITGV
+529 GS
-534 TGATGP
+534 
-540 TGITGV
+540 
-546 TGATGPTGITG
+546 
-557 VTGVTGTS
+557 TGTS
-565 LTATSGFASNTGGG
+565 LTATSGYASNTGGG
-579 IVAVVVGGT
+579 VVAVIVGGT
-588 TISLPNDQNLSADIT
+588 TISLPNEQNLSADIT

-632 VSSRVLING
+632 VSSRILING
-641 TPFTSS
+641 TPPASS

-665 LAADSTIQLQLF
+665 LPAGSTIQLQLF